1 MPGAGMVI
9 ARRGLILLFSFIL
22 IIIIISAIIE
32 GSGYSKDIYEAIVR
46 ESVNAEIMALRKG
59 NPNITES
66 YIREYREN
74 LTIFYRKMY
83 GLIDEQG
90 REIPPYVRMW
100 NLVKRALTLDLG
112 KTDRVEVAN
121 VVPTIAPASVSEI
134 IAAVLPRTII
144 VVTVGELIV
153 VAIALLLA
161 PRIAYRHGTI
171 VDRLVVAYAAVFTA
185 VPIWWLAMIFI
196 QIFGYQLG
204 IFPTSLRG
212 VATVLN
218 KFWENPVSNTFVVLK
233 YITLPISVFVIA
245 TLGSW
250 LYGLRAMLLRVIR
263 EDYVTVAK
271 AKGLPEKDI
280 TRKYVLRVSL
290 APVLTNVILALAS
303 SLGGMIITESVFDW
317 PGMGTLYY
325 NAIISGDSQ
334 TIMGLFVVYIGVY
347 LCARFI
353 LEILYIIIDP
363 RVRVR

>member
-1 MPGAGMVI
+1 MVI

-171 VDRLVVAYAAVFTA
+171 VDRLVVAYAAIFTA

-334 TIMGLFVVYIGVY
+334 TIMGLFVVYVGVY

-353 LEILYIIIDP
+353 LEILYVIIDP

>member
-1 MPGAGMVI
+1 MPGAGTVI

-22 IIIIISAIIE
+22 IIVIISAIIE
-32 GSGYSKDIYEAIVR
+32 GSGYSKDIYDALVR
-46 ESVNAEIMALRKG
+46 ESVNAEIMALRRG
-59 NPNITES
+59 NPNVTDS
-66 YIREYREN
+66 FIREYREN
-74 LTIFYRKMY
+74 LTIYYRKMY

-112 KTDRVEVAN
+112 KTDKVEVAN
-121 VVPTIAPASVSEI
+121 VVPTIAPASVFEI
-134 IAAVLPRTII
+134 IATVLPRTII

-153 VAIALLLA
+153 VIIALLLA
-161 PRIAYRHGTI
+161 PRIAYRHGTL
-171 VDRLVVAYAAVFTA
+171 VDRLVVAYAAIFTA
-185 VPIWWLAMIFI
+185 IPIWWLAMIFI

-204 IFPTSLRG
+204 LFPTSLRG

-218 KFWENPVSNTFVVLK
+218 KFWDNPLLNFIEVLK
-233 YITLPISVFVIA
+233 YITLPIIVFVIWS
-245 TLGSW
+245 LGSW
-250 LYGLRAMLLRVIR
+250 LYGLRAMLLRVVR

-325 NAIISGDSQ
+325 NAITAADSQ
-334 TIMGLFVVYIGVY
+334 TIMGLFVVYVGVY
-347 LCARFI
+347 LIARFI

-363 RVRVR
+363 RVRVK

>member
-1 MPGAGMVI
+1 MVI

-83 GLIDEQG
+83 GLIDEEG

-100 NLVKRALTLDLG
+100 NLVRRALTLDLG

-353 LEILYIIIDP
+353 LEILYVIIDP

>member
-171 VDRLVVAYAAVFTA
+171 VDRLVVAYAAIFTA

-334 TIMGLFVVYIGVY
+334 TIMGLFVVYVGVY

-353 LEILYIIIDP
+353 LEILYVIIDP

>member
-1 MPGAGMVI
+1 MPGAGTVI

-22 IIIIISAIIE
+22 IIVIISAVIE
-32 GSGYSKDIYEAIVR
+32 GSGYSKDIYDALVR
-46 ESVNAEIMALRKG
+46 ESVNAEIMALRRG
-59 NPNITES
+59 NPNVTES
-66 YIREYREN
+66 FIREYREN
-74 LTIFYRKMY
+74 LTIYYRKMY

-112 KTDRVEVAN
+112 KTDKVEVAN
-121 VVPTIAPASVSEI
+121 VVPTIAPASVFEI
-134 IAAVLPRTII
+134 IATVLPRTII

-153 VAIALLLA
+153 VIIALLLA
-161 PRIAYRHGTI
+161 PRIAYRHGTL
-171 VDRLVVAYAAVFTA
+171 VDRLVVAYAAIFTA
-185 VPIWWLAMIFI
+185 IPIWWLAMIFI

-204 IFPTSLRG
+204 LFPTSLRG

-218 KFWENPVSNTFVVLK
+218 KFWDNPLLNFIEVLK
-233 YITLPISVFVIA
+233 YITLPIIVFVIWS
-245 TLGSW
+245 LGSW
-250 LYGLRAMLLRVIR
+250 LYGLRAMLLRVVR

-325 NAIISGDSQ
+325 NAITAPDPQ
-334 TIMGLFVVYIGVY
+334 TIMGLFVVYVGVY
-347 LCARFI
+347 LIARFI

-363 RVRVR
+363 RVRVK